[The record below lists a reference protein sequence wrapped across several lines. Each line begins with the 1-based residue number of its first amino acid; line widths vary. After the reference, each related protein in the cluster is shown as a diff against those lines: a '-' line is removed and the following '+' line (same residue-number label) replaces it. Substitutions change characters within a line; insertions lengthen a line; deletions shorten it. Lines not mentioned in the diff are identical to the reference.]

1 MVRTLPTA
9 RRTGGIFVPNKDVS
23 KKVDLVVVR
32 VNKEG
37 SLCISRPCCNCL
49 SMMKAVNIRR
59 VYYVDNTGNIVYEN
73 VSDMIS
79 IHASSVA
86 YHIYTLNKNK
96 SVNETMFFN
105 DLLMKTFPANVKKIN
120 FDIFLKHDMC
130 RLPKYS
136 YSIKNMSGKN
146 IITIMNDM
154 KENILISELI
164 Y

>member
-1 MVRTLPTA
+1 MVRTLPIV

-23 KKVDLVVVR
+23 KKVDLVVIR
-32 VNKEG
+32 VN
-37 SLCISRPCCNCL
+37 
-49 SMMKAVNIRR
+49 
-59 VYYVDNTGNIVYEN
+59 NTGNIVYEN

-105 DLLMKTFPANVKKIN
+105 DLLMKTFPNCVKKIN

-136 YSIKNMSGKN
+136 YSIKNEGGYSV
-146 IITIMNDM
+146 IIIMNEL
-154 KENILISELI
+154 KKNVLVSKLID
-164 Y
+164 

>member
-1 MVRTLPTA
+1 
-9 RRTGGIFVPNKDVS
+9 
-23 KKVDLVVVR
+23 
-32 VNKEG
+32 
-37 SLCISRPCCNCL
+37 
-49 SMMKAVNIRR
+49 MKAVNIRR

-105 DLLMKTFPANVKKIN
+105 DLLMKTFPNCVKKIN